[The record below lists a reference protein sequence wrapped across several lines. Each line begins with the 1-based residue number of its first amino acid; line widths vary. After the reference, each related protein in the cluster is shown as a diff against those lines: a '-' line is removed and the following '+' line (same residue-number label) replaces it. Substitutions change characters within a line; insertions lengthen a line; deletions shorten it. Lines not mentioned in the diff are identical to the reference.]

1 MRSDNRPTLP
11 NTTKEKKI
19 LNLIQ
24 ELNLKALV
32 RDSLFL
38 ESLLNW
44 SRILTEREELTSKK
58 IKRIFAQYTTFCS
71 FFYSTTRLFCTKT
84 SHCTNKDTSVRR
96 RHLIAQLE
104 SSLISP
110 FAFINPV
117 NTNQRS
123 NAEGNTEDLTKN
135 IAIAVQESR
144 SHVVLWSEK
153 QNPSTFNTWF
163 TRISQFPHQH
173 PIQLWPQTRMQSKEC
188 YFDDPKS
195 ESVRWILLR
204 KGCTGNPGWG

>member
-1 MRSDNRPTLP
+1 MTTERHFTTPQ
-11 NTTKEKKI
+11 TKERKI

-24 ELNLKALV
+24 EFNLKALV
-32 RDSLFL
+32 RDSLFI

-44 SRILTEREELTSKK
+44 SQILTEQEELTSKK
-58 IKRIFAQYTTFCS
+58 IKCIFAQYTIFCS
-71 FFYSTTRLFCTKT
+71 FFYSTTRLFCTKN

-153 QNPSTFNTWF
+153 QNPSTFNNRF

-173 PIQLWPQTRMQSKEC
+173 PIQLRPQTRMQSKER
-188 YFDDPKS
+188 YFYDPKS
-195 ESVRWILLR
+195 ESVRCILLT
-204 KGCTGNPGWG
+204 KGCTGNPG